1 MIPNKSSSEA
11 KSLCVQERVPHQT
24 HTKKL
29 ILETDLSEMVTC
41 VGGILL
47 TKVAPSKEPV
57 VSSNLG
63 LVYES
68 MVT

>member
-1 MIPNKSSSEA
+1 MIPNKSSSQA
-11 KSLCVQERVPHQT
+11 NSLCVQERVPHQT

-57 VSSNLG
+57 VSSKLG
-63 LVYES
+63 LVYEN

>member
-1 MIPNKSSSEA
+1 MIPDKSLSEA
-11 KSLCVQERVPHQT
+11 NSLCIQEKVPHQT

-47 TKVAPSKEPV
+47 TKVAPSKESV
-57 VSSNLG
+57 VSSKLG
-63 LVYES
+63 LAY
-68 MVT
+68 

>member
-1 MIPNKSSSEA
+1 MIPNKSSSQA
-11 KSLCVQERVPHQT
+11 NSLCVQERVPHQT

-47 TKVAPSKEPV
+47 TKVASSKEPV
-57 VSSNLG
+57 VSSKIG
-63 LVYES
+63 LIYES
-68 MVT
+68 VIM